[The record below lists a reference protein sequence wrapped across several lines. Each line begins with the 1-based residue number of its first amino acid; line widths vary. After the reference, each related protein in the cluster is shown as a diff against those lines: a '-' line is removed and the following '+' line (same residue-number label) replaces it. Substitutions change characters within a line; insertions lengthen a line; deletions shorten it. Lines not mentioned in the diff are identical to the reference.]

1 MIGSLRKGSR
11 LCAGVCALLAVVLFV
26 PFMAQAQ
33 RGAMDEIELV
43 AASALEVLRGDGTQK
58 AKREQIER
66 IADQHFA
73 FATIAKLSLGRGWRD
88 FSAAQREE
96 YVQLFRTFLARRYG
110 SQLDR
115 FSGEDVAVL
124 SERPEP
130 RGDVTVRT
138 ELIRPTGDRV
148 SVDYRLR
155 LYEGE
160 WRIIDVTIEGVSL
173 VGSFRSQFREVLKDG
188 GPQALLQQL
197 REKNASVN
205 G

>member
-1 MIGSLRKGSR
+1 MIGMLRMRGR
-11 LCAGVCALLAVVLFV
+11 LRASVCALLVVACFV
-26 PFMAQAQ
+26 PFVAQAQ

-43 AASALEVLRGDGTQK
+43 AASALDVLRGDGTRA
-58 AKREQIER
+58 AKREEIVR
-66 IADQHFA
+66 IADEHFA

-88 FSAAQREE
+88 FSTEQRDE
-96 YVQLFRTFLARRYG
+96 YVQLFRIFLAQRYG
-110 SQLDR
+110 TQLDR

-130 RGDVTVRT
+130 RGDATVRT

-148 SVDYRLR
+148 RVDYRLR
-155 LYEGE
+155 QYDGN

-197 REKNASVN
+197 REKNASEN